1 MLNSFD
7 LKLLKSEAIID
18 YPKDSLADLQD
29 VKIDA
34 KKSVNTKM
42 AEFFVQIKNPYL
54 FRVGD
59 MRVKVSF
66 SGNRT
71 FCHALVTAISNG
83 ENYQSNLG

>member
-42 AEFFVQIKNPYL
+42 DEFFVQIKNPYL

-71 FCHALVTAISNG
+71 FCDALVTAISNG